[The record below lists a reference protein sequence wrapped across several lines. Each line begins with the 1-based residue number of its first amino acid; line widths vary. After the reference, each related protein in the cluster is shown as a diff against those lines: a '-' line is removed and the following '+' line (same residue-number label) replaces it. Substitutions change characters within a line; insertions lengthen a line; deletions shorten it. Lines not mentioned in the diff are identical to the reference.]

1 MRKFD
6 GFIFDI
12 DGTLASTNELIFS
25 TFRYITKKYLNKNIS
40 NEEIIELFGPTEDVI
55 LKIFMKDNYEDAK
68 KDYYEFY
75 ENNHDAMA
83 DVYPGLKEILEM
95 IKTAG
100 IPLSIYTGKGRQS
113 SIITLTKIGVIDYF
127 ELIVTGDDVPEP
139 KPSRLGIDAFVNKF
153 NLDRDRVLMIGD
165 SPADIIAAREANVKM
180 ASVVWDAYAK
190 DKVISLN
197 NNYLFHSVDELHK
210 FIEQSI

>member
-25 TFRYITKKYLNKNIS
+25 TFRHITKRYLNSDIS
-40 NEEIIELFGPTEDVI
+40 DAEIINLFGPTEDEI
-55 LKIFMKDNYEDAK
+55 IKIFINDNFEEAR

-75 ENNHDAMA
+75 RTNHAEMA
-83 DVYPGLKEILEM
+83 DVYPGLIDVLDLIKE
-95 IKTAG
+95 AG
-100 IPLSIYTGKGRQS
+100 IPLSIYTGKGRKS
-113 SIITLTKIGVIDYF
+113 SIITLTEIGVIDYF
-127 ELIVTGDDVPEP
+127 DLIMTGDDVAEP
-139 KPSRLGIDAFVNKF
+139 KPSRLGIDPFIEKF

-165 SPADIIAAREANVKM
+165 SPADIIAAREANVKI

-190 DKVISLN
+190 DEVLKMN
-197 NNYLFHSVDELHK
+197 PDYLFHSVDELYQ
-210 FIEQSI
+210 FIKESI